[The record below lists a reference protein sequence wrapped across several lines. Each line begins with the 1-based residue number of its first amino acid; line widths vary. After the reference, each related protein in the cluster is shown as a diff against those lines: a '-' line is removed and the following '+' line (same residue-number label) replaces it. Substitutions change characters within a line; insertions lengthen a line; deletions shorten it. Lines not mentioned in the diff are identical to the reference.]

1 MWWCSST
8 DFTFT
13 YFTAERTWRANHHTA
28 EPHLATFLQ
37 RSIPTPMVP
46 LPGLPEEQFTI
57 VMQTYRREGL
67 LRKVLPHYCNMSLVN
82 RILVVWNNIN
92 TSVPLDLYSLE
103 CSRAE
108 LIFLQMQKNTDE
120 TGFNLSHKSRQKV
133 YRLLRNFM
141 LTCQKHYLSQY
152 KR

>member
-1 MWWCSST
+1 MWLLSDMLRKVAKIVCVVILSAIIVVVFLYGFHVHLFYCVRKNLESQSS
-8 DFTFT
+8 
-13 YFTAERTWRANHHTA
+13 HTA

-82 RILVVWNNIN
+82 RILVVWNNIR
-92 TSVPLDLYSLE
+92 V
-103 CSRAE
+103 C
-108 LIFLQMQKNTDE
+108 
-120 TGFNLSHKSRQKV
+120 H
-133 YRLLRNFM
+133 
-141 LTCQKHYLSQY
+141 
-152 KR
+152 